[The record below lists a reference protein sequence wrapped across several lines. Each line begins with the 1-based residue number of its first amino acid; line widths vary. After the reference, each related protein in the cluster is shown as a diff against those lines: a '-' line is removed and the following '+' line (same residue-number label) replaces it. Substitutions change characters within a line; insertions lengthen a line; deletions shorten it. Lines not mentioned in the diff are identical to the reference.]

1 MKRCLA
7 LMVVVVLAA
16 VFVSAAAAAVRVTKR
31 PGRVSTGDM
40 ASVMVSVSPKARCT
54 IGVYYSTTASRAAGL
69 GAKRG
74 TKITWTWRVGS
85 NTKPGTWPVKIDCG
99 KSGKAQTSVTV
110 RR

>member
-1 MKRCLA
+1 LSLA
-7 LMVVVVLAA
+7 VVVAA

-31 PGRVSTGDM
+31 PGRVSTGDL
-40 ASVMVSVSPKARCT
+40 ASVTVTVSPRARCT

-74 TKITWTWRVGS
+74 TTITWTWRVGS
-85 NTKPGTWPVKIDCG
+85 NTKPGTWPVKVDCG
-99 KSGKAQTSVTV
+99 KSGKTQTSITV